1 MWMLC
6 FECSSY
12 SDHIRI
18 SPSCD
23 IKQIKEYKK
32 CDKMSVQNSLHPFFG
47 FWFTALNIWNFGM
60 IYMNKNHWRH
70 MSEKKR
76 RIVHLKETLK
86 YYSQIHCRSGF
97 LKWYSLHSS
106 QCLPPN
112 SGWHGQC
119 PVTWICHSTFIQSLT
134 ISIYC
139 RWLFIILFFIW
150 NKNNLEMDTQTY
162 KAVFLRWEE

>member
-12 SDHIRI
+12 SHHIRI

-76 RIVHLKETLK
+76 RNIEILLTDTLQVWIPKMIFSAFITVPSSKLRMAWTMSSYLNMSQHIHSKFNHQHLLQVIIYNFVFYLK
-86 YYSQIHCRSGF
+86 
-97 LKWYSLHSS
+97 
-106 QCLPPN
+106 
-112 SGWHGQC
+112 
-119 PVTWICHSTFIQSLT
+119 
-134 ISIYC
+134 
-139 RWLFIILFFIW
+139 
-150 NKNNLEMDTQTY
+150 
-162 KAVFLRWEE
+162 